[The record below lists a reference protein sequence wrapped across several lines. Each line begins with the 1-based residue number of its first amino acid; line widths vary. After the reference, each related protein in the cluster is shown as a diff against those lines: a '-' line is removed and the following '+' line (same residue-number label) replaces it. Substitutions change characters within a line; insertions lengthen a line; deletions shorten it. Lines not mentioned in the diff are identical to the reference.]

1 MARARKSTRLGRTH
15 KAKAVPASHRGLP
28 PDAYVSDSFFA
39 RERETIFRRGWLCVG
54 HSEDV
59 PKPGDYASFE
69 LMGEPLMLVRGSDDT
84 VRVLSRVC
92 QHRAMIVVEGTG
104 NARSFPCPYHMWT
117 YGLDGRLAGAPEM
130 QKTPGFDPG
139 RCALP
144 GPRVELWNNMVFV
157 NFDSKAKPLAP
168 RFAGLDRFFKNFRL
182 AELKPAR
189 RFEFLADWNWKVMCE
204 NFIEIY
210 HHLGAHRMSLEPV
223 LPARL
228 GRTEPEEG
236 PFTILHS
243 PPKSGVEATGWMEG
257 DEGVKLP
264 AIPGL
269 TAEEERLTTFAHG
282 FPSHLMSFFRDRM
295 EYYVIFPEG
304 ARRTRIRKVICVP
317 PETLAHPDAEAGL
330 DTIAKQFLSFRLEDV
345 FVNDAVMRGLRSR
358 YAPRATFSHLEE
370 TLRRFAG
377 YVRAETGVR

>member
-1 MARARKSTRLGRTH
+1 MAARRKTVRKATAT
-15 KAKAVPASHRGLP
+15 KAKAVPATYRGLA
-28 PDAYVSDSFFA
+28 PDTYVSDAFFA
-39 RERETIFRRGWLCVG
+39 RECRTLFRRAWLCVG
-54 HSEDV
+54 HAEDV
-59 PKPGDYASFE
+59 PRPGDYASFD
-69 LMGEPLMLVRGSDDT
+69 LLGEPFVLVRGLDNV

-92 QHRAMIVVEGTG
+92 QHRSMLVVEGAG
-104 NARSFPCPYHMWT
+104 NARSFACPYHMWT
-117 YGLDGRLAGAPEM
+117 YGLDGQLAGAPEM
-130 QKTPGFDPG
+130 QKTPGFDPA

-144 GPRVELWNNMVFV
+144 GPRAELWNNLVFV
-157 NFDSKAKPLAP
+157 NFDPKAKPLAP
-168 RFAGLDRFFKNFRL
+168 RWAGLDRFFKNFRL

-189 RFEFLADWNWKVMCE
+189 SFEFLVEWNWKVMCE

-210 HHLGAHRMSLEPV
+210 HHLGAHRLSLEPV

-264 AIPGL
+264 AIAGL
-269 TAEEERLTTFAHG
+269 SAEEERLTTFAHG
-282 FPSHLMSFFRDRM
+282 FPAHLMSFFRDRM
-295 EYYVIFPEG
+295 EYYLVFPEG

-317 PETLAHPDAEAGL
+317 SETMAHPDFAAGIE
-330 DTIAKQFLSFRLEDV
+330 TVARQFLSFRQEDV
-345 FVNDAVMRGLRSR
+345 FVNDRVMRGVGSR

-370 TLRRFAG
+370 TLWRFAA